1 MERGEKQKTVAK
13 KIGICPSYL
22 NKIERKAVP
31 ITQEIL
37 SKLALYYG
45 VSRKELLN

>member
-1 MERGEKQKTVAK
+1 MGRGETQKTVARN
-13 KIGICPSYL
+13 IGICPSYL

-37 SKLALYYG
+37 AKLADYYG